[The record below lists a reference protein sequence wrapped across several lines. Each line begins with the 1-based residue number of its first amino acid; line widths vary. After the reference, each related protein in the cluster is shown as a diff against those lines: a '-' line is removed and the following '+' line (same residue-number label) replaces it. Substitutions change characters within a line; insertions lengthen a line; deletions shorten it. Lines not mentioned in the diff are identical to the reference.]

1 MEGVSLAPYSELLR
15 RPHVLRLVLVALVA
29 RIPHAA
35 TGVVLT
41 LHVVT
46 TLDRGYGQAGIVAAA
61 MTIGAAIGAPW
72 RGRRVDSLGLRR
84 ALVPSV
90 VVESAV
96 WVLAPFLGY
105 GALVGA
111 AFVAGLFLVP
121 VFSVVRQSLGVLVP
135 LAQQR
140 TAYALDSVGT
150 ELTFMLGPAL
160 GVLLATQVST
170 TAALVSVGFSTV
182 AAGALLMWFDPP
194 TRSDQVR
201 VRAGSVRV
209 DDAVALDGA
218 EPDTA
223 TAPQDDA
230 QLPRADH
237 GLTTT
242 VPLVGVRHVV
252 TPALLVVL
260 GAAVAVSFVLNG
272 TDVSII
278 ASLEGWGRESS
289 AGWLIALWAGGSV
302 VGGLVYGAGHRV
314 VHPLALVLVLALLT
328 LPAALAGTPVLLA
341 VAVVLAGLPCA
352 PALSAITATLVR
364 IVPEE
369 RRGEVMGWQ
378 GTAMTVGGAVGAP
391 LCGWMIDG
399 RGPGAGFLTA
409 ALVGAA
415 LSGGG
420 LLVLRA
426 ARDRSVRAA
435 ADQDAVD
442 AKGASVGP
450 VAVEESRA

>member
-41 LHVVT
+41 LHVVA
-46 TLDRGYGQAGIVAAA
+46 TLDRGWGEAGVVAAA

-105 GALVGA
+105 GALVVA

-170 TAALVSVGFSTV
+170 TAALVGVGLSTV

-201 VRAGSVRV
+201 ARAMPGTVDEAAGLDRPTTPRDDTPRRPGDDGS
-209 DDAVALDGA
+209 ASAA
-218 EPDTA
+218 
-223 TAPQDDA
+223 AP
-230 QLPRADH
+230 
-237 GLTTT
+237 
-242 VPLVGVRHVV
+242 VGVRHVV

-369 RRGEVMGWQ
+369 QRGEVMGWQ
-378 GTAMTVGGAVGAP
+378 GAAMTVGGAVGAP

-399 RGPGAGFLTA
+399 WGPGAGFLTA
-409 ALVGAA
+409 ALVGAV

-426 ARDRSVRAA
+426 ARDRSVRSA
-435 ADQDAVD
+435 ADRGTADVG
-442 AKGASVGP
+442 GAPVEPVSVEGT
-450 VAVEESRA
+450 RA